1 MTPQWQAL
9 LHGPTPY
16 PIIISLS
23 TQFVPC
29 PASNGTDA
37 PCAKEAPSFQIG
49 GFTTVFS
56 DNTRSNESMPASSP
70 HNDTADY
77 NNNVARDEPHYSFR
91 DRAPSPQDG
100 SGAYS
105 GPATGQSSDQ
115 FSQSSPPIGPAL
127 VPPQMLAY
135 PAIYNLLQ
143 TIHASVRI
151 DLGNPSQNN
160 FFLNS
165 SMVNDTLFNTINST
179 NSTNPTNSILY
190 YSFTNQSD
198 IEKRIATL
206 TPEGPATIQVLYQC
220 RLQQAKPIGSAII
233 SVLVATLSMFST
245 AWAIFMF
252 TSSEYAEHIR
262 EKSKSTKEVINT
274 DQEPMLPYKSKEN
287 VAASMTDNMTEESA

>member
-23 TQFVPC
+23 TQFEPC

-37 PCAKEAPSFQIG
+37 PCAKKAPSFQIG

-56 DNTRSNESMPASSP
+56 DNTRSNESIPTSNP
-70 HNDTADY
+70 HNGTADND
-77 NNNVARDEPHYSFR
+77 NNIARDEPHYSLR
-91 DRAPSPQDG
+91 DSPQDG
-100 SGAYS
+100 SGA
-105 GPATGQSSDQ
+105 AIGQSADQ
-115 FSQSSPPIGPAL
+115 FAGSAPPID
-127 VPPQMLAY
+127 VPPQILAY

-165 SMVNDTLFNTINST
+165 SMVNDTLFSTINST

-190 YSFTNQSD
+190 FSITNLNQSEV
-198 IEKRIATL
+198 EKRIATL

-252 TSSEYAEHIR
+252 VSSQYAEHIR
-262 EKSKSTKEVINT
+262 EKSKLAKEVINT
-274 DQEPMLPYKSKEN
+274 NQEPMLPYKSKEN
-287 VAASMTDNMTEESA
+287 VAASMTEDSESVYGTSTIHP